1 METQGAHLIPHRAET
16 LKVLRLMGTHAPI
29 MMLRGEDNGFGCRWT
44 LHGMQVQPAI
54 AGWLMAQG
62 YLVDT
67 GATEM
72 GARCLFLTPDG
83 IEFRRKGLEWWAGLG
98 IVGKLKVLVLG

>member
-1 METQGAHLIPHRAET
+1 MDSPVRTDIPSRAET

-29 MMLRGEDNGFGCRWT
+29 MMLRGEDDGFGCRWT

-54 AGWLMAQG
+54 AGWLMEQG
-62 YLVDT
+62 YLADA

-72 GARCLFLTPDG
+72 GARRLTLTPTG
-83 IEFRRKGLEWWAGLG
+83 IEFRRQGLDWWAGLG
-98 IVGKLKVLVLG
+98 IFGRLKVMLFG